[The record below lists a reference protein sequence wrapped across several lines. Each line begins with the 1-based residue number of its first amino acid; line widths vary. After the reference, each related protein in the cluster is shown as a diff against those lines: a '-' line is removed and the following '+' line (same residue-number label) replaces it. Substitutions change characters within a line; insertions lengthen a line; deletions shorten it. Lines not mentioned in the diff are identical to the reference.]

1 MYFQVW
7 NPYLRIFYEKKILR
21 KISERSCAGEF
32 IYFPEKNI
40 AHGLRAMFCKS
51 YCSTQRRL
59 RFELQL

>member
-7 NPYLRIFYEKKILR
+7 NPYFRIFYEKKILR

-40 AHGLRAMFCKS
+40 AHGLRAMF
-51 YCSTQRRL
+51 
-59 RFELQL
+59 